1 MEYSHFKENS
11 SEVSVE
17 PKGEGL
23 MEELQA
29 LGLQGF
35 ILEVW
40 RDTFP
45 GLSQITIHRQFPTFE
60 RDTVDP
66 TEFSRM

>member
-1 MEYSHFKENS
+1 
-11 SEVSVE
+11 
-17 PKGEGL
+17 